1 MNRRYLIAS
10 VAVGLAVATLAG
22 VSAGRQTTG
31 PTTPPLVIASMAGND
46 LYQAYCASCHGRQG
60 KGDGPT
66 VPALK
71 SPVPDLTTLARRS
84 GGVFPAARVAA
95 LVTHGEALLS
105 PAHGS
110 REMPVWG
117 PIFRALDPN
126 DTRTSVR
133 ISNIVDFV
141 ASMQAK

>member
-1 MNRRYLIAS
+1 MNRTHLITGGV
-10 VAVGLAVATLAG
+10 VALAIATLAG

-31 PTTPPLVIASMAGND
+31 PATPPLVIASMAGND

-60 KGDGPT
+60 GGDGPT
-66 VPALK
+66 APALK
-71 SPVPDLTTLARRS
+71 SPMPDLRTLARRQ
-84 GGVFPAARVAA
+84 GGSFPSARVIA
-95 LVTHGEALLS
+95 LVTHGEALSS

-126 DTRTSVR
+126 DTRATVR
-133 ISNIVDFV
+133 ISAIVEFV
-141 ASMQAK
+141 ASMQVR